1 MTLRRLAW
9 MGALA
14 IALPAGAGA
23 SGGGVAEREAT
34 KLVAKATD
42 PVSGAEIR
50 VFTGDEQELLLEVQD
65 ERVFISKLVR
75 PSGIELKVRV
85 GGDAIT
91 IALAAGRDG
100 AAGLDHR
107 SLGDG
112 GRVMS
117 VIATAGRVVVA
128 PGAEGDLA
136 KARAL
141 IGRSPAVERAVSL
154 LGRVRVRQ
162 DSPLHLA
169 ILTTRAWLESATG
182 PSAAAAE
189 ISAWNRGLR
198 QQRVA
203 RRVAV
208 QQGPGDCWDQYAK
221 EAIRI
226 ATDYEECLKD
236 LSWYEI
242 FDAMACAT
250 VYDVR
255 ALGAFAWWLKCI
267 GAMGLV

>member
-23 SGGGVAEREAT
+23 SGSGVAEREAT

-65 ERVFISKLVR
+65 ERVFISKVVR
-75 PSGIELKVRV
+75 PSGIELKVRA
-85 GGDAIT
+85 GTDALT
-91 IALAAGRDG
+91 IALAASRTG
-100 AAGLDHR
+100 A
-107 SLGDG
+107 
-112 GRVMS
+112 VMS
-117 VIATAGRVVVA
+117 VSGSAGRVIVA
-128 PGAEGDLA
+128 PGAAGDLA

-141 IGRSPAVERAVSL
+141 IARSPAVDRAVSL
-154 LGRVRVRQ
+154 LGRVRIRQ
-162 DSPLHLA
+162 DSPVHLA

-182 PSAAAAE
+182 PSPAAAE
-189 ISAWNRGLR
+189 IAAWNRGLR
-198 QQRVA
+198 QQFVA
-203 RRVAV
+203 RRVGL

-226 ATDYEECLKD
+226 ATDYEDCLRD

>member
-14 IALPAGAGA
+14 IALPAVAGA
-23 SGGGVAEREAT
+23 TESGAAEREAT

-50 VFTGDEQELLLEVQD
+50 VFTGDERELLLELQD
-65 ERVFISKLVR
+65 ERVFISKLVQ
-75 PSGIELKVRV
+75 PSGIELKVRA

-91 IALAAGRDG
+91 I
-100 AAGLDHR
+100 
-107 SLGDG
+107 SLGAG
-112 GRVMS
+112 SQSGRMS
-117 VIATAGRVVVA
+117 VVGSAGRVLVA
-128 PGAEGDLA
+128 PGAVGDLA
-136 KARAL
+136 RARAL

-162 DSPLHLA
+162 DSPVHLA

-189 ISAWNRGLR
+189 IVAWNRGLR
-198 QQRVA
+198 QQLVT
-203 RRVAV
+203 RRVAL

-226 ATDYEECLKD
+226 ATDYEDCLKD
-236 LSWYEI
+236 LAWYEI

>member
-1 MTLRRLAW
+1 MTLRRLGW
-9 MGALA
+9 MGALVV
-14 IALPAGAGA
+14 ALTAVAGATVGGA
-23 SGGGVAEREAT
+23 AEREAT

-42 PVSGAEIR
+42 PISGAEIR
-50 VFTGDEQELLLEVQD
+50 VFTGDERELLLEVQD
-65 ERVFISKLVR
+65 DRVFISKLVR
-75 PSGIELKVRV
+75 PSGIELKVRA

-91 IALAAGRDG
+91 IALGAGG
-100 AAGLDHR
+100 QGQA
-107 SLGDG
+107 
-112 GRVMS
+112 MS
-117 VIATAGRVVVA
+117 VSGSAGRVLVA
-128 PGAEGDLA
+128 PGAAGDLA
-136 KARAL
+136 RARAV
-141 IGRSPAVERAVSL
+141 IGRSPAVEQAVSL

-189 ISAWNRGLR
+189 IGAWHRSLR
-198 QQRVA
+198 QQLVA
-203 RRVAV
+203 RRVAF

-236 LSWYEI
+236 LAWYEI